1 MAKTEKIVA
10 RLSKLDLADINQ
22 MQNKYKISK
31 SKIIR
36 MLLDE
41 GLKNIII
48 HNGYYID
55 WGMYKDGQIW
65 CDAYDIN
72 TKMEQPEIEFNEIH
86 NKDFMYEDNFGT
98 IVNLKNKTEVIEYFK
113 IILNQY

>member
-41 GLKNIII
+41 GLKNS
-48 HNGYYID
+48 
-55 WGMYKDGQIW
+55 
-65 CDAYDIN
+65 
-72 TKMEQPEIEFNEIH
+72 
-86 NKDFMYEDNFGT
+86 
-98 IVNLKNKTEVIEYFK
+98 
-113 IILNQY
+113 